1 MKNEVNEIVRIKDLS
16 IATLEGRRVIDDL
29 SIEII
34 AGENRAIVG
43 ESGSG
48 KTTLALALM
57 GRIRGGLVH
66 EAGSIVVDGMNVLS
80 LKGPSL
86 RRYRAEKVSWLSQ
99 DPALSLTPHMTV
111 RTLLSESVPM
121 NDEDALLLLGKV
133 GLSDVERL
141 LDRKPLSLSGGQR
154 RRVAIAKAIASMPRV
169 LILDEPTAGL
179 DGATADE
186 VVATIKGICTESG
199 MSVIAI
205 THDLDMAGK
214 FAENVTV
221 LKDGRVLEEVSYSKL
236 MSNPQTDYA
245 RKLVDAQLLERQP
258 DDGTDLAAGVP
269 VLSTSKLY
277 ITTPDGK
284 TAVKNATF
292 SIGRGQG
299 LSLFGPSGAGK
310 STIVKTITGERPAD
324 KGSIALCLDNE
335 SWHVLAPSFRNRSK
349 IERATVQVV
358 PQDPATS
365 LNPALRIDTQLS
377 RAVKR
382 IHPRWSKREVKK
394 RVYDLL
400 ALVRLSDEVK
410 YQYPHSL
417 SGGQAQRVAIARA
430 LAHEP
435 KVLVCDESTS
445 ALDPTTQKDILDTLV
460 WLKRNEG
467 LALVVVTHA
476 KKVAHYTC
484 DKEIVIPFEG

>member
-1 MKNEVNEIVRIKDLS
+1 M
-16 IATLEGRRVIDDL
+16 
-29 SIEII
+29 
-34 AGENRAIVG
+34 
-43 ESGSG
+43 
-48 KTTLALALM
+48 
-57 GRIRGGLVH
+57 
-66 EAGSIVVDGMNVLS
+66 
-80 LKGPSL
+80 
-86 RRYRAEKVSWLSQ
+86 
-99 DPALSLTPHMTV
+99 
-111 RTLLSESVPM
+111 
-121 NDEDALLLLGKV
+121 
-133 GLSDVERL
+133 
-141 LDRKPLSLSGGQR
+141 
-154 RRVAIAKAIASMPRV
+154 
-169 LILDEPTAGL
+169 
-179 DGATADE
+179 
-186 VVATIKGICTESG
+186 VATIKGICTESG

-310 STIVKTITGERPAD
+310 STIVKAITGERPAD

-394 RVYDLL
+394 RVSDLL

-417 SGGQAQRVAIARA
+417 SGGQAQRVALARMLVSRPKA
-430 LAHEP
+430 LLLDEP
-435 KVLVCDESTS
+435 FS
-445 ALDPTTQKDILDTLV
+445 AIDSHLRDQLQVDL
-460 WLKRNEG
+460 
-467 LALVVVTHA
+467 LALLADFPGDMIIVTHSRDEA
-476 KKVAHYTC
+476 TC
-484 DKEIVIPFEG
+484 VGRSP